1 MPRHTQPD
9 VLSAREEPAGLGHL
23 VSDFSVGAQLE
34 GQSRD
39 ADYDPHEGGRVHLP
53 VGGLGVPATGG

>member
-9 VLSAREEPAGLGHL
+9 VLSAREEPAGLGHF

-53 VGGLGVPATGG
+53 V